1 MKKTLYLALI
11 AILAGFGMASF
22 YSCDDPAEE
31 DTGAGGSIYGKYG
44 SYTYN
49 LQGGTLTVGYV
60 GSDNYFNTVDGVIR
74 SKLPNI
80 IVEARG
86 DMADIIIEGFV
97 SDEEDHVMTNLTL
110 ADMKLDAA
118 GVITFIPGLS
128 TITGSYTAY
137 GKEMAADRVKLNGLK
152 VSGNRIAI
160 SEMRIFFGEG
170 GADCVR
176 FMDIQGATRSS
187 NL

>member
-11 AILAGFGMASF
+11 AILAGFGMVSF

-44 SYTYN
+44 SYTYS

-60 GSDNYFNTVDGVIR
+60 ASNNYFEKEDEVKR

-97 SDEEDHVMTNLTL
+97 SDNEDHVMTNLTL

-128 TITGSYTAY
+128 TITGRYTVY